1 MPKSELHYRI
11 EFLKTLL
18 LVALIGV
25 SLETGLAADPPKY
38 TGPGSCASPSCHGG
52 VAPRSDN
59 SVWQNEYS
67 TWVVKDKHAQ
77 AYTVLSNPVATR
89 MAKILE
95 LPSSA
100 DTAPKCLACH
110 ALDVPPADRARTFD
124 LADGVSCESCHGPA
138 SNWLGPHTTKGWTH
152 QQSIDAGMYDDRDLI
167 SRSQKCLTCHLG
179 TSEKFVDHQMI
190 AAGHPDLY
198 FELAS
203 FSAVMPKHWQEPR
216 DREPKQDAWIEVR
229 ALAVGQA
236 VQLSEQLRRV
246 ARDVQGPNWPEYS
259 ELDCFACHH
268 SLTAAKDSWR
278 QELGYANRRPGNPP
292 WNLSRFVVL
301 RSIAADDRAGASQ
314 LSQEIQRLYSLIG
327 ATSPDRSQ
335 IATRASAIADIAD
348 RLAQRM
354 ASLPFDQAATLRLL
368 KGISGDADFIAS
380 QDERAAEQA
389 AMALDSLFVA
399 YTQNGRIDNAN
410 AVRDAIHALFKQ
422 LDDPSSY
429 SAPKFARQMR
439 VVNGLLK

>member
-1 MPKSELHYRI
+1 
-11 EFLKTLL
+11 LKTLL
-18 LVALIGV
+18 LVDVRVAQLVAWLGV
-25 SLETGLAADPPKY
+25 SVAASFATCFAADPPKY
-38 TGPGSCASPSCHGG
+38 TGPGSCASSSCHGG

-67 TWVVKDKHAQ
+67 TWVIKDKHAQ

-95 LPSSA
+95 LPTSA

-167 SRSQKCLTCHLG
+167 VRSQRCLTCHLG

-236 VQLSEQLRRV
+236 VQLSQQLRRV
-246 ARDVQGPNWPEYS
+246 ARNVQSPNWPEYS

-292 WNLSRFVVL
+292 WNLSRYVVL
-301 RSIAADDRAGASQ
+301 RAIVADDRSGAPQ
-314 LSQEIQRLYSLIG
+314 LSQETDRLYRLIG
-327 ATSPDRSQ
+327 ATSQDRAQ
-335 IATRASAIADIAD
+335 IAAQASAIADIAE

-354 ASLPFDQAATLRLL
+354 LSLPFDPAAALRLL
-368 KGISGDADFIAS
+368 KSISGDADYIS
-380 QDERAAEQA
+380 GQDERAAEQA

-399 YTQNGRIDNAN
+399 YTRNGRIDNAD
-410 AVRDAIHALFKQ
+410 AVRDAIHGLFHQ

-429 SAPKFARQMR
+429 SAPKFAQQMR